1 MTYERAVEIA
11 TQKHQHQKRKYSGE
25 PYIMHPIRVA
35 QIVLK
40 YKESKHIHK
49 LRIAAVLH
57 DTFEDTDYTYEECW
71 KEFGFFIA
79 NLVLEL
85 TTPKNVKG
93 HDKANYLS
101 KKTRSMTSYA
111 LVIKLADRMNNVSD
125 LRYVSKSFRQKY
137 IKETR
142 IVIANLIANRT
153 LSMTQVQLIHE
164 ILKEINGVAKLDEMN
179 MTVLVDVPEK
189 NGTVNLGLITEFDNK
204 KLSRYN

>member
-1 MTYERAVEIA
+1 MSTYERAVEIA

-25 PYIMHPIRVA
+25 AYIMHPIRVA

-40 YKESKHIHK
+40 YKESKRMNE

-57 DTFEDTDYTYEECW
+57 DTFEDTDYTYDECW
-71 KEFGFFIA
+71 KEFGFFVA
-79 NLVLEL
+79 NLVHEL

-101 KKTRSMTSYA
+101 KKTRDMTSYA
-111 LVIKLADRMNNVSD
+111 LVIKLADRLNNVSD

-142 IVIANLIANRT
+142 VILANLIANRT
-153 LSMTQVQLIHE
+153 LSMTQIQLIHE
-164 ILKEINGVAKLDEMN
+164 ILKEINGVAKIDELDLHI
-179 MTVLVDVPEK
+179 VVPNPEP
-189 NGTVNLGLITEFDNK
+189 K
-204 KLSRYN
+204 KWEGKPWTDYGV